1 MESTLK
7 TKIEIIKETI
17 EFYGSDPSRRALDS
31 GLCQYKAKNGNK
43 CAFGRCMKD
52 EFAFAYCKDSKG
64 ASMMLFSYGINI
76 LKEEYQ
82 IPREQAWDFWDDIQ
96 EFHDTSSNFEIHN
109 LSKLGNIRAKFLIEK
124 YK

>member
-17 EFYGSDPSRRALDS
+17 EFYGSDPSRRALDN
-31 GLCQYKAKNGNK
+31 GLCQYKANNGNK

-52 EFAFAYCKDSKG
+52 EFVLAYSNDSKG
-64 ASMMLFSYGINI
+64 AFKMLFIYGINI

-82 IPREQAWDFWDDIQ
+82 IPQEQSWDFWDDIQ
-96 EFHDTSSNFEIHN
+96 EFHDTSSNFESRN
-109 LSKLGNIRAKFLIEK
+109 LSELGKNKAKFLIEK